1 MATAQA
7 QTQTKATTETHGGPK
22 APFPPFNSETY
33 ASQIVWLVIA
43 FIALYA
49 LLSRVALPRIASI
62 FAARSG
68 KVKSDLATAGRLA
81 AESQSAI
88 EAYEKAL
95 ADARAKAQAIA
106 SATRAEFAA
115 KSEQKKKGLEAGLAK
130 KLAEAERQIE
140 ATKKAAM
147 ANVRGIAAD
156 AAAEIVRRLLG
167 TAPAK
172 QNLDRALDAALH

>member
-1 MATAQA
+1 MAE
-7 QTQTKATTETHGGPK
+7 TKTGTEAPGGHK
-22 APFPPFNSETY
+22 EPFPPFNSETF
-33 ASQIVWLVIA
+33 ASQLVWLAIA
-43 FIALYA
+43 FVALYL
-49 LLSRVALPRIASI
+49 LLSRVALPRVASI

-68 KVKSDLATAGRLA
+68 KVASDLATAERLK
-81 AESQSAI
+81 AESEAAL

-106 SATRAEFAA
+106 ATTRAEFAA
-115 KSEQKKKGLEAGLAK
+115 AAGNKKKQLEASLTA

-147 ANVRGIAAD
+147 ANVRDIAAD
-156 AAAEIVRRLLG
+156 AAGEIVKRLTG

-172 QNLDRALDAALH
+172 QTLDRAVDAALH